1 MRRHLNLFVALFGVA
16 ILWVNSPGDLLLAQ
30 NCNQF
35 MVPKKLVNGK
45 LLGQEDCRMQ
55 ETTFIYQRR
64 KYRRVDMG
72 ISGTVDGYSIKE
84 GRRSKY
90 FSDGPEFIFPQY
102 GPHYDHRDWVHGTAE
117 YEGSA
122 GVGMTVLYPDSETA
136 WNHKLYVHIHER
148 GFCAG
153 EGSGSTAL
161 DRYHRDPLRDVSK
174 YDKLMLD
181 KGYAVAR
188 SRQTVTGTTS
198 TDQDVPRCSTV
209 TLDNGTVLIDGN
221 FTDHAGL
228 HLGFVK
234 LIENFL
240 KSRLGQEPSRTY
252 WYGHSSG
259 ARVGRLINYKAGWN
273 IGQNGQ
279 PLIDG
284 FLVDDSA
291 SGLWLPVSFK
301 DGKDILFATE
311 KQREQFVKQ
320 IDITHQLYIRW
331 LSDPVPEWVSKVFI
345 ISKRNNAKLL
355 REKGLGSKHRMY
367 EVRGVSHSGGDYG
380 DGKKEGVEILDLSKI
395 MEALIDLLDDWV
407 EQGIEPPPTKSD
419 WLQLGDI
426 DGDGINENPAIALP
440 EVECPL
446 GVYYSYPLSLGE
458 RGAGSTAFATFD
470 DTSLEPL
477 DSRGVFV
484 DMNRNGYHDYRESV
498 TEAWQRL
505 DLLKSGEK
513 FSRDKYVNC
522 VKAVAAQL
530 SNDNFITQ
538 KVANLYIEHASKARL
553 PSQ

>member
-1 MRRHLNLFVALFGVA
+1 MRKRLNLFVALFGVVV
-16 ILWVNSPGDLLLAQ
+16 LWVNSPSALLLAQ
-30 NCNQF
+30 DCNEF
-35 MVPKKLVNGK
+35 MVPKQFVSGK

-55 ETTFIYQRR
+55 ETTLIYQGR

-72 ISGTVDGYSIKE
+72 ISGTIDGYAVKE

-90 FSDGPEFIFPQY
+90 FSDGPEFIFPQS
-102 GPHYDHRDWVHGTAE
+102 GQGEWVHGTAE

-122 GVGMTVLYPDSETA
+122 GVGMTVLYPDGETA
-136 WNHKLYVHIHER
+136 WNGKLYIHVHGG

-174 YDKLMLD
+174 HNKLMLER
-181 KGYAVAR
+181 GYAVAR

-198 TDQDVPRCSTV
+198 TDQDVRRCSVV
-209 TLDNGTVLIDGN
+209 TLDDGTVLIDGN

-234 LIENFL
+234 LVENFL

-273 IGQNGQ
+273 IGGNGQ

-284 FLVDDSA
+284 FLADDSA
-291 SGLWLPVSFK
+291 RGLWLPVSSQE
-301 DGKDILFATE
+301 GKDILFATE
-311 KQREQFVKQ
+311 EQRGRFVKQ
-320 IDITHQLYIRW
+320 IDISHQLDNRW
-331 LSDPVPEWVSKVFI
+331 ISDPVPEWVSRVYI
-345 ISKRNNAKLL
+345 INKRNNAKLL
-355 REKGLGSKHRMY
+355 RQKGLGSKHRMY
-367 EVRGVSHSGGDYG
+367 EVRRASHFGGDSG
-380 DGKKEGVEILDLSKI
+380 DGEEKDIEILDLSKI
-395 MEALIDLLDDWV
+395 MGAMIDLLDDWV

-426 DGDGINENPAIALP
+426 DGDGINENPAISLP
-440 EVECPL
+440 EVGCPL
-446 GVYYSYPLSLGE
+446 GVYYLYPLSLGE
-458 RGAGSTAFATFD
+458 RGLGSTAFAAFD
-470 DTSLEPL
+470 DKSLEPL
-477 DSRGVFV
+477 DGRGVFV
-484 DMNRNGYHDYRESV
+484 DMNRNGYHDYRETV

-505 DLLKSGEK
+505 GLLERGET

-522 VKAVAAQL
+522 AKAVVAQL
-530 SNDNFITQ
+530 SNDHFITD
-538 KVANLYIEHASKARL
+538 KVANSYIEQASNVEL

>member
-1 MRRHLNLFVALFGVA
+1 MRRHLNLFLALFGVA
-16 ILWVNSPGDLLLAQ
+16 ILWVNSPSDLLLAQ
-30 NCNQF
+30 DCNQF

-45 LLGQEDCRMQ
+45 LLGQEDCRML

-72 ISGTVDGYSIKE
+72 ISGTVDGYAVKE

-102 GPHYDHRDWVHGTAE
+102 GPQYDQRDWVHGTAE

-122 GVGMTVLYPDSETA
+122 GVGMTVFYPDSETA
-136 WNHKLYVHIHER
+136 WNRKLYVHIHER

-181 KGYAVAR
+181 KGYAVTR

-209 TLDNGTVLIDGN
+209 TLDDGTVLIDGN

-284 FLVDDSA
+284 FLADDSA
-291 SGLWLPVSFK
+291 SGLWLPVSFQ

-311 KQREQFVKQ
+311 KQRERFVKQ

-331 LSDPVPEWVSKVFI
+331 LSDPVPEWVSRVFI

-367 EVRGVSHSGGDYG
+367 EVRGVSHFGGDFG
-380 DGKKEGVEILDLSKI
+380 DGEKEGVETLDLSKI

-426 DGDGINENPAIALP
+426 DGDGINENQAIALP
-440 EVECPL
+440 EVGCPL
-446 GVYYSYPLSLGE
+446 GVYYPYPLSLGE
-458 RGAGSTAFATFD
+458 RGAGSTAFAAFD
-470 DTSLEPL
+470 DKSLETL
-477 DSRGVFV
+477 DGRGVFV

-505 DLLKSGEK
+505 DLLKPGEK

-522 VKAVAAQL
+522 VKAVVAQL

-538 KVANLYIEHASKARL
+538 KVANHYVANLYIE
-553 PSQ
+553 QD